1 MATATLPSSS
11 SSPTPASAPAP
22 PPPPPSSRP
31 EHPLLRPKPTPTAA
45 ETAAAHLA
53 AIRAALDPDG
63 GGAFSRGPPHTLQRL
78 AELVLRPR
86 EHYRHLPPFLA
97 ALVRVVSVSS
107 TAAAFP
113 LPGQIAAP
121 APAPGVLGA
130 ATAGA
135 AAAPLVNGG
144 GAGADGEAGAEGLG
158 VDRRAEED
166 SLGGA
171 RLTPIPWLLRR
182 VSATPS
188 SSPEMPPRRLLPRDQ
203 VAVAAA
209 AVSVAGV
216 NGIDGAGPAVGPH
229 GPQLVLNGANGT
241 NGALSSSVTV
251 NGNAAAL
258 SADGDDEIPHARG
271 PPEIGVEDT
280 GPLTGTG
287 GVASLGGG
295 GEAADETAMEEGE
308 G

>member
-1 MATATLPSSS
+1 M
-11 SSPTPASAPAP
+11 
-22 PPPPPSSRP
+22 
-31 EHPLLRPKPTPTAA
+31 
-45 ETAAAHLA
+45 
-53 AIRAALDPDG
+53 
-63 GGAFSRGPPHTLQRL
+63 
-78 AELVLRPR
+78 
-86 EHYRHLPPFLA
+86 
-97 ALVRVVSVSS
+97 
-107 TAAAFP
+107 
-113 LPGQIAAP
+113 
-121 APAPGVLGA
+121 
-130 ATAGA
+130 
-135 AAAPLVNGG
+135 
-144 GAGADGEAGAEGLG
+144 

-188 SSPEMPPRRLLPRDQ
+188 SSPEIPPRRLLPRDQ
-203 VAVAAA
+203 AAVAAA
-209 AVSVAGV
+209 AAAGAASMAGV

-229 GPQLVLNGANGT
+229 GPQPVLNGT
-241 NGALSSSVTV
+241 NGALSSSATV
-251 NGNAAAL
+251 NGNSAAL

-287 GVASLGGG
+287 GVAGLGGG